1 MTKVDG
7 TPQKEYTLREL
18 MKGNILVL
26 TVSRII
32 WSLSSSIVWPYQS
45 LFIQDLGGSKPII
58 GLITALGNFTGML
71 FYPLGGYIADKSGR
85 AKLVGYSTLLYAS
98 SFLIFAFAPTW
109 EWIAVAIA
117 VQQLVLFYMPALNAI
132 MADSIP
138 PGARGKILSLTI
150 SIPEAVR
157 ILAPFI
163 GGWLI
168 ETYTRVPAMRIGYT
182 LSFITAL
189 LVAFMRIKL
198 LKETLPPQEFEVD
211 IRKIF
216 TESYRNMWISTK
228 WIVSNLKGYTIISTT
243 LIFIASLVQPFW
255 VIYANEIVG
264 LSEWQWG
271 QMLLIAGLTKTI
283 VSLFVGN
290 YVDKIGP
297 RKCMMIAFILGAPGM
312 LAFPYVTGFITTTLV
327 YVLLVLANAFVW
339 ISSGVYLANM
349 IPRNIRGRIMAG
361 LGQGIPLGISGGG
374 YAQGFILFIP
384 NMLGSMVSGY
394 IYEVN
399 PMYPWYI
406 NAIVLILCLILT
418 IKTVQEPETAEV

>member
-1 MTKVDG
+1 MGKSEPTAR
-7 TPQKEYTLREL
+7 EYTLREL

-85 AKLVGYSTLLYAS
+85 AKLVGYATLLYAC
-98 SFLIFAFAPTW
+98 SFLLYAFAPSW
-109 EWIAVAIA
+109 EWIAVAIS

-168 ETYTRVPAMRIGYT
+168 ETYTRVPAMRIGYL

-189 LVAFMRIKL
+189 FVGIMRIKL
-198 LKETLPPQEFEVD
+198 LKETLPPQEFEWD
-211 IRKIF
+211 IKKIF
-216 TESYRNMWISTK
+216 IESYRNIWKSSK
-228 WIVSNLKGYTIISTT
+228 WIFTNLRGYTVIAMV
-243 LIFIASLVQPFW
+243 LIFVASLVQPFW
-255 VIYANEIVG
+255 VLYANEIVG

-271 QMLLIAGLTKTI
+271 QMLLIAGLTKTL

-297 RKCMMIAFILGAPGM
+297 RKCMMIAFALGVPGM
-312 LAFPYVTGFITTTLV
+312 IAFPYVTGFISVTLV

-339 ISSGVYLANM
+339 ISSGVYLANI

-361 LGQGIPLGISGGG
+361 LGQGIPLGITGGG
-374 YAQGFILFIP
+374 YAQGFVLFIP
-384 NMLGSMVSGY
+384 NMLGSIVSGF
-394 IYEVN
+394 IYELN

-406 NAIVLILCLILT
+406 NAITLVACLGFT
-418 IKTVQEPETAEV
+418 FWMVKEPDHAEV

>member
-1 MTKVDG
+1 MGNSEQAARD
-7 TPQKEYTLREL
+7 YTLREL

-26 TVSRII
+26 TVSRIV

-85 AKLVGYSTLLYAS
+85 AKLVGYATLLFAS
-98 SFLIFAFAPTW
+98 SFLIYAFAPSW
-109 EWIAVAIA
+109 EWIAVAIS

-168 ETYTRVPAMRIGYT
+168 ETYTRVPAMRIGYL
-182 LSFITAL
+182 LSFVTAMA
-189 LVAFMRIKL
+189 VGIMRIKY
-198 LKETLPPQEFEVD
+198 LKETLPPQEFKWD
-211 IRKIF
+211 IKEIF
-216 TESYRNMWISTK
+216 IESYKDIWKSSK
-228 WIVSNLKGYTIISTT
+228 WIFSNLKGYTVIAMV
-243 LIFIASLVQPFW
+243 LIFVASLVQPFW

-271 QMLLIAGLTKTI
+271 QMLLVAGLTKTL

-290 YVDKIGP
+290 YVDRIGP
-297 RKCMMIAFILGAPGM
+297 RKCMMIAFVLGFPGM
-312 LAFPYVTGFITTTLV
+312 LAFPYVTGFTSVTIV
-327 YVLLVLANAFVW
+327 YMLLVLANAFVW
-339 ISSGVYLANM
+339 ISSGVYLANV

-361 LGQGIPLGISGGG
+361 LGQGIPLGITGGG
-374 YAQGFILFIP
+374 YAQGFVLFIP
-384 NMLGSMVSGY
+384 NMLGSLVSGF
-394 IYEVN
+394 IYELN

-406 NAIVLILCLILT
+406 NAVTLIACLLLT
-418 IKTVQEPETAEV
+418 VWMVKEPDHAEV

>member
-1 MTKVDG
+1 MTKADET
-7 TPQKEYTLREL
+7 TPKEYTLREL

-109 EWIAVAIA
+109 EWIAVAIS

-168 ETYTRVPAMRIGYT
+168 ETYTRVPAMRIGYM
-182 LSFITAL
+182 LSFITAMF
-189 LVAFMRIKL
+189 VAFMRIKL

-216 TESYRNMWISTK
+216 TESYRNMWTSTK
-228 WIVSNLKGYTIISTT
+228 WILSNLKGYTVISMT

-271 QMLLIAGLTKTI
+271 QMLLIAGLSKTI

-290 YVDKIGP
+290 YVDRIGP

-361 LGQGIPLGISGGG
+361 LGQGIPLGIS
-374 YAQGFILFIP
+374 
-384 NMLGSMVSGY
+384 
-394 IYEVN
+394 
-399 PMYPWYI
+399 
-406 NAIVLILCLILT
+406 
-418 IKTVQEPETAEV
+418 

>member
-1 MTKVDG
+1 MSKADE
-7 TPQKEYTLREL
+7 TPKEYTLREL

-109 EWIAVAIA
+109 EWIAVAIS

-168 ETYTRVPAMRIGYT
+168 ETYTRVPAMRIGYI
-182 LSFITAL
+182 LRFITAMF
-189 LVAFMRIKL
+189 VAFMRIKL
-198 LKETLPPQEFEVD
+198 LKETLPPQEFEVN

-216 TESYRNMWISTK
+216 TESYRNMWTSTK
-228 WIVSNLKGYTIISTT
+228 WIMNNLKGYTVISMT

-271 QMLLIAGLTKTI
+271 QMLLIAGLTKTV

-290 YVDKIGP
+290 YVDRIGP

-312 LAFPYVTGFITTTLV
+312 LAFPYVTGFISTTLV

-406 NAIVLILCLILT
+406 NAVVLLLCLILT